1 MMKNLIY
8 FVCAVLIIT
17 VLVKCTKT
25 NSKPEE
31 IEQPISVSI
40 TLDSVGPTST
50 EVRVR

>member
-1 MMKNLIY
+1 MKNLIY

-17 VLVKCTKT
+17 ALVKCTKT
-25 NSKPEE
+25 DSHDE